1 MCISDSGST
10 ALAAGSD
17 DCFSAARGTAGAVF
31 TGGALLNGTWKLV
44 EGDWFGWGVWLGPD
58 SPNGTASGA
67 ETTPGADAGCPAGC
81 LFDLAADP
89 GEHVD
94 LKGAQPER
102 FAAMRARLASWGAT
116 VYQTNY
122 SDVDDDAACL
132 DTDALLARYGGFL
145 GPPCGLGA
153 VR

>member
-1 MCISDSGST
+1 MAMASGLATTGTIAASASRSERSSPST
-10 ALAAGSD
+10 
-17 DCFSAARGTAGAVF
+17 
-31 TGGALLNGTWKLV
+31 
-44 EGDWFGWGVWLGPD
+44 
-58 SPNGTASGA
+58 SGA

-89 GEHVD
+89 GEHID